1 MISDGSDLYAYGRNR
16 YGWGSAFTY
25 NLYKASTGGPVATKT
40 AEPAPSD
47 PAKKGRKGRK
57 GKRGKKKRT
66 WSVDIPVLARS
77 IIKAGDKLI
86 VTGPK
91 KLYDENAAILELE
104 VASTS
109 SKIAAQA
116 KTWNTKADLLVISAA
131 DGKVI
136 KKVNFDF
143 APVWDGIAVAEQA
156 LFVCGTD
163 GVLYRL
169 Q

>member
-1 MISDGSDLYAYGRNR
+1 MISDGSDLYAYGRNK

-25 NLYKASTGGPVATKT
+25 NLYKASTGGPAATKT

-47 PAKKGRKGRK
+47 PAKKGRKGK
-57 GKRGKKKRT
+57 GGKKTRT

-109 SKIAAQA
+109 NKIAAQA

>member
-1 MISDGSDLYAYGRNR
+1 MVTEKQGTCSP
-16 YGWGSAFTY
+16 
-25 NLYKASTGGPVATKT
+25 TGGCCCVDAMV
-40 AEPAPSD
+40 
-47 PAKKGRKGRK
+47 
-57 GKRGKKKRT
+57 
-66 WSVDIPVLARS
+66 SVDERGQMVLPKETREKAG
-77 IIKAGDKLI
+77 IKAGDKLI

-136 KKVNFDF
+136 KTVSFDF

-156 LFVCGTD
+156 LFVSGTD